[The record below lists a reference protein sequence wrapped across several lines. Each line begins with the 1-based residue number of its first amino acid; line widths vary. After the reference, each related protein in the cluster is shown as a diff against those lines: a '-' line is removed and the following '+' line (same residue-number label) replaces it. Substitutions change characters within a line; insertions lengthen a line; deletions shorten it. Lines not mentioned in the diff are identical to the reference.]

1 MVLSWI
7 YLRLRAL
14 VLLVA
19 VATERTKTFAE
30 AKSLVEVEAVS
41 SVTFIEAVS
50 VLAIRLMTP
59 RVVVPSSADA
69 FKFLIRQLEYCDLV
83 FL

>member
-19 VATERTKTFAE
+19 VATGKTKTFAE

-50 VLAIRLMTP
+50 VLAVRLMTP

-69 FKFLIRQLEYCDLV
+69 IKFLIRQLEYCDLV